1 MLQFIENWLWTTNDI
16 QEAVRRGKKVDEKDC
31 IEVGFI
37 QKSKSTTRTEMRE
50 YRLQFE
56 KEKYARRYFEEFAT
70 GNI

>member
-1 MLQFIENWLWTTNDI
+1 M
-16 QEAVRRGKKVDEKDC
+16 DEKDC

-37 QKSKSTTRTEMRE
+37 QKSKSTTKTEMRE